1 MHLRFVEEAVDEYS
15 VTTTESA
22 VSGGELLVV
31 AGSGDATLLCGASSC
46 GA

>member
-1 MHLRFVEEAVDEYS
+1 MHLRRVPLDES
-15 VTTTESA
+15 VTET
-22 VSGGELLVV
+22 VSGSNLLV